1 MVHTKSLMLNGAIS
15 KNELHKANDREIE
28 RLVERFNS
36 DDFSSG
42 VNDFLQRKMLK
53 KKL

>member
-1 MVHTKSLMLNGAIS
+1 MMLNGTIS
-15 KNELHKANDREIE
+15 KDELHKANDREIE

-36 DDFSSG
+36 EDFSRG
-42 VNDFLQRKMLK
+42 VNNFLQQKMLK